1 MEKKE
6 KKLTR
11 KQALKRIALASL
23 GVVGGIAALKVT
35 TACPVTPTYVRVLS
49 KK

>member
-1 MEKKE
+1 MEKKD

-35 TACPVTPTYVRVLS
+35 TSCPAPTYIRYLP
-49 KK
+49 